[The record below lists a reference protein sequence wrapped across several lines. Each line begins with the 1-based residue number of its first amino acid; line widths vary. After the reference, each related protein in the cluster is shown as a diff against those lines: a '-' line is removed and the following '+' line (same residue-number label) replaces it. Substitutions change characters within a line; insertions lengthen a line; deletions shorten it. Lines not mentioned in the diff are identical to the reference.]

1 MLQPNLSKLAPIA
14 VLAALGVVFA
24 AGPASAKQCFIKAGE
39 GTGSTAES
47 AKFQVDEVLLQATD
61 WGAWASWMANGTTP
75 GYTYGKRTYKCKK
88 GGLGVTCRGHAK
100 ICKL

>member
-1 MLQPNLSKLAPIA
+1 MLQPILSKLAP
-14 VLAALGVVFA
+14 FA
-24 AGPASAKQCFIKAGE
+24 ATALLGLVVAVGPASAKTCFIKAGE
-39 GTGSTAES
+39 GTGTDAKS

-75 GYTYGKRTYKCKK
+75 GYTYGKRTYRCKP
-88 GGLGVTCRGHAK
+88 GGLGVTCRGQAK